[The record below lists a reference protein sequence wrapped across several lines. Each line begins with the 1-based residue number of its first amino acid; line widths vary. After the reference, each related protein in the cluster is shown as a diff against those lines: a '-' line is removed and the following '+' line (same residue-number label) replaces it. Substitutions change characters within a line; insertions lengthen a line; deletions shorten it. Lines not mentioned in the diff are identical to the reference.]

1 MIDTL
6 SCILF
11 DLPHLIFKN
20 ELAIKQHFFP
30 LKSFYSCL
38 MKSTLPATA
47 VRFFTFTSNLHKVTS
62 FSDVMAVKSNV
73 T

>member
-6 SCILF
+6 SCIPF
-11 DLPHLIFKN
+11 DLPHLIFSK

-30 LKSFYSCL
+30 LKNFYSCL
-38 MKSTLPATA
+38 MKSTLPATV
-47 VRFFTFTSNLHKVTS
+47 VRFFSLASNLHKVTS
-62 FSDVMAVKSNV
+62 LSDVTAVKTNV